1 MKTSQ
6 GISYMSLQR
15 GGRAW
20 RPSSPPEGGRDG
32 RLRDEEE
39 EGMIVIK
46 CTETTKTLAPDLDMS
61 VLVFLVRWSV
71 SFVLN

>member
-1 MKTSQ
+1 
-6 GISYMSLQR
+6 
-15 GGRAW
+15 
-20 RPSSPPEGGRDG
+20 
-32 RLRDEEE
+32 
-39 EGMIVIK
+39 MIVIK